1 MDIHRQLRLSKGLQ
15 MDSSKINVLRA
26 SLDSTAISEMQNA
39 YYTSGLSLAEL
50 REDYDL
56 PSDFTDSD
64 FIALFGLFEIDKI
77 CPVCFG
83 HLYAPHVSRGIYG
96 AGATSYDDACIVCVS
111 CHLNSAQIERETFYL
126 DKEAELGQIF
136 SNEPLTFDWSKFDFD
151 NRQHITFDF
160 LFACCLNRGH
170 FIGPIN
176 LDYGYE
182 GFYRDLRFLE
192 EAGYLV
198 PSWLSKKDVDQYS
211 LRDNGSVSWNLM
223 CVPYKVDVK
232 GLLPIEYAE
241 IYIRDGREAIVLGKG
256 EIDHWQ
262 AIDEWLVGSY
272 LDYELWDWDD
282 DCSEGKRS
290 EFDELVPQLLGH
302 FSPAQIT
309 SLIWS
314 ALVTAL
320 KKAQDGTDGQ
330 KTASYAVG
338 VVINRCKRALTE
350 KWDVHPNKPLI
361 DVDYGLFEDYFF
373 SHNVPIGKTWVYR
386 PLPKIQDGVAILE
399 WPTFPKFE
407 DEVDDFLLD
416 RAQSVFDSSGKDSVD
431 LKSYRSVSIYIH
443 DLAGEETA
451 LR

>member
-1 MDIHRQLRLSKGLQ
+1 

-26 SLDSTAISEMQNA
+26 SLGSTVISDMQNA

-50 REDYDL
+50 RERYDL
-56 PSDFTDSD
+56 PSDFSDPD
-64 FIALFGLFEIDKI
+64 FISLFGLFEIDKI

-83 HLYAPHVSRGIYG
+83 HLYAPHVSRGIIG
-96 AGATSYDDACIVCVS
+96 AGPTSYDKSRVFCVS
-111 CHLNSAQIERETFYL
+111 CHLNSAQIEREAAYL
-126 DKEAELGQIF
+126 EKEGELSQIF
-136 SNEPLTFDWSKFDFD
+136 SSEPLTFDWGKFDPD
-151 NRQHITFDF
+151 NRQHITFAF
-160 LFACCLNRGH
+160 LFACCLNGGS

-176 LDYGYE
+176 LDYGYD
-182 GFYRDLRFLE
+182 GFYKDIHSLVK
-192 EAGYLV
+192 AGYLV

-211 LRDNGSVSWNLM
+211 LRDNGSVSCNLM
-223 CVPYKVDVK
+223 CVPFEVDVK
-232 GLLPIEYAE
+232 GPLPTVYAE

-309 SLIWS
+309 SLIWG
-314 ALVTAL
+314 ALATAL

-338 VVINRCKRALTE
+338 VVINRCKRALADE
-350 KWDVHPNKPLI
+350 WDVNPNKPLI

-373 SHNVPIGKTWVYR
+373 SHNVPIGKSWVYR

-416 RAQSVFDSSGKDSVD
+416 RAQSVFDSSGKEAVD
-431 LKSYRSVSIYIH
+431 LKSYRSVSNYVH
-443 DLAGEETA
+443 DLFREDTA

>member
-1 MDIHRQLRLSKGLQ
+1 

-26 SLDSTAISEMQNA
+26 SLGSTVISDMQNA

-50 REDYDL
+50 RECYDL
-56 PSDFTDSD
+56 PSDFSDPD
-64 FIALFGLFEIDKI
+64 FISLFGLFEIDKI

-83 HLYAPHVSRGIYG
+83 HLYAPHVSRGIIG
-96 AGATSYDDACIVCVS
+96 AGPTSYDKSRVLCVS
-111 CHLNSAQIERETFYL
+111 CHLTSDQIERESFYL
-126 DKEAELGQIF
+126 DKEGELSQIF
-136 SNEPLTFDWSKFDFD
+136 PSEPLTFDWDKYDPD
-151 NRQHITFDF
+151 NRQHIIFAF
-160 LFACCLNRGH
+160 LFAHCLNRGR
-170 FIGPIN
+170 FISPID
-176 LDYGYE
+176 LDYGYD
-182 GFYRDLRFLE
+182 GLYKDVRSLRK
-192 EAGYLV
+192 AGYLV
-198 PSWLSKKDVDQYS
+198 PSWLSKNDVDQYS
-211 LRDNGSVSWNLM
+211 LGDDGSVSWDLM
-223 CVPYKVDVK
+223 RVPYEVDVK
-232 GLLPIEYAE
+232 GAAPIVYGEVF
-241 IYIRDGREAIVLGKG
+241 IQDDKEAIVLGKG

-272 LDYELWDWDD
+272 LDYELLDWND

-290 EFDELVPQLLGH
+290 EFNELVPRLLGH

-314 ALVTAL
+314 ALATAL

-338 VVINRCKRALTE
+338 VVINRCKRALAE
-350 KWDVHPNKPLI
+350 EWDVNPNKPLI

-373 SHNVPIGKTWVYR
+373 SHNVPIGKSWVYR

-399 WPTFPKFE
+399 WPMFPKFE

-443 DLAGEETA
+443 GLSREDTA

>member
-1 MDIHRQLRLSKGLQ
+1 

-26 SLDSTAISEMQNA
+26 SLGSTAISEMQNA

-64 FIALFGLFEIDKI
+64 FIALFGLFEIDKM

-96 AGATSYDDACIVCVS
+96 AGSTSYDKESVVCVS
-111 CHLNSAQIERETFYL
+111 CHLNSAQIEWEAAYL
-126 DKEAELGQIF
+126 EKEGELSQIF
-136 SNEPLTFDWSKFDFD
+136 SSEPLTFDWDKFDPD
-151 NRQHITFDF
+151 NRQHVTFAF
-160 LFACCLNRGH
+160 LFACCLNRGR

-176 LDYGYE
+176 LDYGYD
-182 GFYRDLRFLE
+182 GFYKDLRSLE
-192 EAGYLV
+192 KAGYLV

-211 LRDNGSVSWNLM
+211 LRADGSVSWNLT
-223 CVPYKVDVK
+223 CVPYEVDVK
-232 GLLPIEYAE
+232 GPLPIAYAE
-241 IYIRDGREAIVLGKG
+241 IFIRDGREVIALGNG
-256 EIDHWQ
+256 EMDHW
-262 AIDEWLVGSY
+262 ARIDEWLVSSY
-272 LDYELWDWDD
+272 LDYELSRWDD
-282 DCSEGKRS
+282 NCSDGKRS

-314 ALVTAL
+314 ALATAL

-338 VVINRCKRALTE
+338 IIINRCKRALAAE
-350 KWDVHPNKPLI
+350 WDVNPNTPLI
-361 DVDYGLFEDYFF
+361 DVDCGLFEDYFF

-386 PLPKIQDGVAILE
+386 PLPKIQDGVAVLE
-399 WPTFPKFE
+399 WPTFPTYE

-416 RAQSVFDSSGKDSVD
+416 RAQSVFDSFDKDSVD
-431 LKSYRSVSIYIH
+431 LKSYRSVSTYIH
-443 DLAGEETA
+443 DSFREEKA
-451 LR
+451 MR